1 MVEITDTPPL
11 SIRRGLDVMVL
22 QEVRA
27 SSRPY
32 IGLHVPRELQD
43 NPRTPFFHPENPTS
57 SVQSL
62 AESRSLSR

>member
-1 MVEITDTPPL
+1 MVEIMDKPPL
-11 SIRRGLDVMVL
+11 SIRRELDVIVL

-43 NPRTPFFHPENPTS
+43 KPRTLFSNPENTT
-57 SVQSL
+57 
-62 AESRSLSR
+62 